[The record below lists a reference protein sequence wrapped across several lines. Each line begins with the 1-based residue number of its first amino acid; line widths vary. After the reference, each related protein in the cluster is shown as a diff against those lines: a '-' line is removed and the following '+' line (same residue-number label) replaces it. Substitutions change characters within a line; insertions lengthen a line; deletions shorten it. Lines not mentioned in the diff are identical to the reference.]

1 MQQFLNLSYSFGRVM
16 HGTGWRAKKD
26 KGGGIVLDA
35 EIHNADLLIILGSI
49 NSVTGAS
56 KILLPERSLISMEE
70 SDHEFKSFY
79 KHRVE
84 EYKNNKVIQDSIDTI
99 FSTIEFN

>member
-1 MQQFLNLSYSFGRVM
+1 MLDSQCRFINLF
-16 HGTGWRAKKD
+16 
-26 KGGGIVLDA
+26 
-35 EIHNADLLIILGSI
+35 LGSI
-49 NSVTGAS
+49 NSVTGSS

-70 SDHEFKSFY
+70 SDHNLKSFY

-84 EYKNNKVIQDSIDTI
+84 EYKNNKVIQDSVDTI